1 MRAALHPAAF
11 VRARVPATRERSW
24 QYALAAVHAPFF
36 TVRESD
42 VLVVTLQEVEWM
54 RVAPRFSSVAVE
66 RGLRL
71 ISIDEAPPDP
81 AFVNRLARVVA
92 AAGVPAS
99 TFPTFYRDHL
109 VVPAAHAQRGLD
121 AVLQLGN
128 ETYDDYVRSSGGWMP
143 RNIAH
148 SARS

>member
-11 VRARVPATRERSW
+11 VRARVPATLERSL

-36 TVRESD
+36 TVREPD
-42 VLVVTLQEVEWM
+42 VLVVTLQEGEWM
-54 RVAPRFSSVAVE
+54 RLAPRFSSAAVE

-99 TFPTFYRDHL
+99 TFPAFYRDHL
-109 VVPAAHAQRGLD
+109 VVPAEYAQRCLD

-128 ETYDDYVRSSGGWMP
+128 ET
-143 RNIAH
+143 
-148 SARS
+148 